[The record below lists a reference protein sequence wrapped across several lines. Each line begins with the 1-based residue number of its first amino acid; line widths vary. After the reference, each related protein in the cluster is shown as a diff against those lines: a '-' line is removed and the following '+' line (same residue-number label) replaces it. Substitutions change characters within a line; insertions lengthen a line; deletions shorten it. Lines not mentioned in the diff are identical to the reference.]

1 MELNFEKYAQEGNSA
16 VLVLQ
21 KGKSIDMYL
30 RFFAL
35 RKKLPPESIR
45 NGTDFYKAL
54 NGLILDQA

>member
-30 RFFAL
+30 RFL
-35 RKKLPPESIR
+35 LCGKNYLLNQYVTEPISIKL
-45 NGTDFYKAL
+45 
-54 NGLILDQA
+54 